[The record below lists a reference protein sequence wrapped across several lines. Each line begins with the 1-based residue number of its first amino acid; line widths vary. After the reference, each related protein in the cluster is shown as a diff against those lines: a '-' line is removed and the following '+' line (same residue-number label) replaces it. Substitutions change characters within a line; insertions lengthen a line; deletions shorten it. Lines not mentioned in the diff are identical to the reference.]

1 MTWVREMVAGDAGA
15 VSAVR
20 VAGWRE
26 AYAGVIPGAYLDA
39 MSVERDAALREE
51 RFAAG
56 RAAGLCDLVA
66 VGADG
71 QVVGWACCGPRDAPG
86 AGAGSGAGAD
96 EDEGEGELYAL
107 YVRPDLL
114 GRGVGRALLG
124 AVHDEAAARGWGALV
139 LWVIEANARARRFYE
154 AAGYRADGGAQSEE
168 YDGVAVREVRYRRV
182 AGDSQGGPATP
193 RAGARAASTPV
204 QPCSAPPRSGT

>member
-1 MTWVREMVAGDAGA
+1 MAGWSGPAGPYSAGMTWVREMAVGDAAA

-20 VAGWRE
+20 VAGWRA

-39 MSVERDAALREE
+39 MSVERDAARREE

-71 QVVGWACCGPRDAPG
+71 QVVGWACCGPRDTPGDGPG
-86 AGAGSGAGAD
+86 AG
-96 EDEGEGELYAL
+96 EVYAL
-107 YVRPDLL
+107 YVRPGLL
-114 GRGVGRALLG
+114 GRGVGRALLD
-124 AVHDEAAARGWGALV
+124 AVHEEAARRGWGALV
-139 LWVIEANARARRFYE
+139 LWVVEANARARRFYE

-168 YDGVAVREVRYRRV
+168 YAGVAVREVRYRRV
-182 AGDSQGGPATP
+182 AGPFPAGPGHPSDAL
-193 RAGARAASTPV
+193 
-204 QPCSAPPRSGT
+204 

>member
-1 MTWVREMVAGDAGA
+1 MTWVREMAVGDAAA

-20 VAGWRE
+20 VAGWRA

-39 MSVERDAALREE
+39 MSVARDAALREE

-71 QVVGWACCGPRDAPG
+71 QVAGWACCGPRDTPGDGPG
-86 AGAGSGAGAD
+86 AG
-96 EDEGEGELYAL
+96 EVYAL
-107 YVRPDLL
+107 YVRPGLL
-114 GRGVGRALLG
+114 GRGVGRALLD
-124 AVHDEAAARGWGALV
+124 AVHEEAARRGWGALV

-168 YDGVAVREVRYRRV
+168 YDGVAVREVRYRRA

-193 RAGARAASTPV
+193 EAAARAASTPAP
-204 QPCSAPPRSGT
+204 PCSAPPRSGT

>member
-1 MTWVREMVAGDAGA
+1 MTWVREMVAGDAAA

-20 VAGWRE
+20 VAGWRT

-66 VGADG
+66 VDADGADG
-71 QVVGWACCGPRDAPG
+71 RVVGWACCGPREIPEAG
-86 AGAGSGAGAD
+86 AGAGQ
-96 EDEGEGELYAL
+96 GEGELYAL

-114 GRGVGRALLG
+114 GRGVGRALLD

-139 LWVIEANARARRFYE
+139 LWVVEANARARRFYE

-168 YDGVAVREVRYRRV
+168 YDGVAVREVRYRRA

-193 RAGARAASTPV
+193 EAAARAASTPV

>member
-1 MTWVREMVAGDAGA
+1 MTWVREMVADDAAA

-20 VAGWRE
+20 VAGWRA

-56 RAAGLCDLVA
+56 RAAGLRDLVA

-71 QVVGWACCGPRDAPG
+71 ADGADGRVVGWACCGPRDTPG
-86 AGAGSGAGAD
+86 AGAGSGAGA
-96 EDEGEGELYAL
+96 GEGELYAL

-114 GRGVGRALLG
+114 GRGVGRALLD

-139 LWVIEANARARRFYE
+139 LWVVEANARARRFYE

-168 YDGVAVREVRYRRV
+168 YDGVPVREVRYRRA
-182 AGDSQGGPATP
+182 AGDSQSGPA
-193 RAGARAASTPV
+193 S
-204 QPCSAPPRSGT
+204 PRSLR

>member
-1 MTWVREMVAGDAGA
+1 MTWVREMAVGDAAA

-20 VAGWRE
+20 VAGWRA

-39 MSVERDAALREE
+39 MSVARDAALREE

-71 QVVGWACCGPRDAPG
+71 QVVGWACCGPRDTPGDGPG
-86 AGAGSGAGAD
+86 AG
-96 EDEGEGELYAL
+96 EGEVYAL

-114 GRGVGRALLG
+114 GRGVGRALLD
-124 AVHDEAAARGWGALV
+124 AVHEEAARRGWGTLV
-139 LWVIEANARARRFYE
+139 LWVVEANARARRFYE

-168 YDGVAVREVRYRRV
+168 YDGVAVREVRYRRA

-193 RAGARAASTPV
+193 EAAARAASTPAP
-204 QPCSAPPRSGT
+204 PCSAPPRSGT

>member
-1 MTWVREMVAGDAGA
+1 MTWVREMVAGDAAA

-20 VAGWRE
+20 VAGWRA

-39 MSVERDAALREE
+39 MSVERDTALREE
-51 RFAAG
+51 RSAAG
-56 RAAGLCDLVA
+56 RAAGLRDLVA

-71 QVVGWACCGPRDAPG
+71 ADGRVVGWACCGPRDTPG
-86 AGAGSGAGAD
+86 AGAGSGAGA
-96 EDEGEGELYAL
+96 GEGELYAL

-114 GRGVGRALLG
+114 GRGVGRALLF

-139 LWVIEANARARRFYE
+139 LWVVEANARARRFYE

-168 YDGVAVREVRYRRV
+168 YDGVPVREVRYRRA
-182 AGDSQGGPATP
+182 AGDSQSGPA
-193 RAGARAASTPV
+193 S
-204 QPCSAPPRSGT
+204 PRSLR

>member
-1 MTWVREMVAGDAGA
+1 MTWVREMAVGDAAA

-20 VAGWRE
+20 VAGWRA

-39 MSVERDAALREE
+39 MSVARDAALREE

-71 QVVGWACCGPRDAPG
+71 QVVGWACCGPRDTPGDGPG
-86 AGAGSGAGAD
+86 AG
-96 EDEGEGELYAL
+96 EVYAL
-107 YVRPDLL
+107 YVRPGLL
-114 GRGVGRALLG
+114 GRGVGRALLD
-124 AVHDEAAARGWGALV
+124 AVHDEAATRGWGALV

-168 YDGVAVREVRYRRV
+168 YDGVAVREVRYRRA

-193 RAGARAASTPV
+193 EAAARAASTPAP
-204 QPCSAPPRSGT
+204 PCSAPPRSGT

>member
-1 MTWVREMVAGDAGA
+1 MTRVREMAVGDAAA

-20 VAGWRE
+20 VAGWRA

-39 MSVERDAALREE
+39 MSVERDAARREE

-56 RAAGLCDLVA
+56 WAAGLCDLVA

-71 QVVGWACCGPRDAPG
+71 QVVGWACCGPRDTPG
-86 AGAGSGAGAD
+86 AGAGAGL
-96 EDEGEGELYAL
+96 GEGELYAL
-107 YVRPDLL
+107 YVRPELL

-139 LWVIEANARARRFYE
+139 LWVVEANARARRFYE
-154 AAGYRADGGAQSEE
+154 AAAYRADGGAQSAE
-168 YDGVAVREVRYRRV
+168 YAGVAVREVRYRRV
-182 AGDSQGGPATP
+182 AGPFPAGPGHP
-193 RAGARAASTPV
+193 SDGV
-204 QPCSAPPRSGT
+204 

>member
-1 MTWVREMVAGDAGA
+1 MTWVREMAVSDAAA

-20 VAGWRE
+20 VAGWRA

-39 MSVERDAALREE
+39 MSVARDAALREE

-66 VGADG
+66 VGEVG
-71 QVVGWACCGPRDAPG
+71 QVAGWACCGPRDIPGDGPG
-86 AGAGSGAGAD
+86 AG
-96 EDEGEGELYAL
+96 EGEVYAL

-114 GRGVGRALLG
+114 GRGVGRALLD

-139 LWVIEANARARRFYE
+139 LWVVEANARARRFYE

-168 YDGVAVREVRYRRV
+168 YAGVAVREVRYRRV
-182 AGDSQGGPATP
+182 AGPFPGGP
-193 RAGARAASTPV
+193 GH
-204 QPCSAPPRSGT
+204 RSGRA

>member
-1 MTWVREMVAGDAGA
+1 MTWVREMAVGDAAA

-20 VAGWRE
+20 VAGWRA

-39 MSVERDAALREE
+39 MSVERDAAVREE

-71 QVVGWACCGPRDAPG
+71 QVVGWACCGPRNTPGGG
-86 AGAGSGAGAD
+86 AG
-96 EDEGEGELYAL
+96 GEGEVYAL

-114 GRGVGRALLG
+114 GRGVGRALLDT
-124 AVHDEAAARGWGALV
+124 VHDEAAARGWGALV
-139 LWVIEANARARRFYE
+139 LWVVEANARARRFYE
-154 AAGYRADGGAQSEE
+154 AAGYRPDGGAQSEE
-168 YDGVAVREVRYRRV
+168 YAGVAVREVRYRRV
-182 AGDSQGGPATP
+182 AGPFPCGPGHP
-193 RAGARAASTPV
+193 
-204 QPCSAPPRSGT
+204 SGVRQ

>member
-1 MTWVREMVAGDAGA
+1 MTWVREMAVGDAAA

-20 VAGWRE
+20 VAGWRA

-71 QVVGWACCGPRDAPG
+71 QVVGWACCGPRDTPG
-86 AGAGSGAGAD
+86 AGPGA
-96 EDEGEGELYAL
+96 GEGELYAL
-107 YVRPDLL
+107 YVRPALL

-124 AVHDEAAARGWGALV
+124 AVHDEAAGRGWGALV
-139 LWVIEANARARRFYE
+139 LWVVEANARARRFYE
-154 AAGYRADGGAQSEE
+154 AGGYRADGGAQDEE
-168 YDGVAVREVRYRRV
+168 YEGVVVREVRYRRMT
-182 AGDSQGGPATP
+182 GPPPGGSGQPSD
-193 RAGARAASTPV
+193 RARGCLSSRTAPTAPGTRARPTG
-204 QPCSAPPRSGT
+204 R

>member
-1 MTWVREMVAGDAGA
+1 
-15 VSAVR
+15 
-20 VAGWRE
+20 
-26 AYAGVIPGAYLDA
+26 
-39 MSVERDAALREE
+39 MSMERDAALREE

-56 RAAGLCDLVA
+56 RAAGLRDLVA

-71 QVVGWACCGPRDAPG
+71 ADGADGRVVGWACCGPRHTPG
-86 AGAGSGAGAD
+86 AGAGSGAGA
-96 EDEGEGELYAL
+96 GEGELYAL

-114 GRGVGRALLG
+114 GRGVGRALLD

-139 LWVIEANARARRFYE
+139 LWVVEANARARRFYE

-168 YDGVAVREVRYRRV
+168 YAGVPVREVRYRRA

-193 RAGARAASTPV
+193 RSR
-204 QPCSAPPRSGT
+204 R

>member
-1 MTWVREMVAGDAGA
+1 MTWVREMVVGDAAA

-20 VAGWRE
+20 VAGWRA
-26 AYAGVIPGAYLDA
+26 AYAGLIPGAYLDA
-39 MSVERDAALREE
+39 MSVEREAARREE

-71 QVVGWACCGPRDAPG
+71 QVAGWACCGPRGTPGDGPG
-86 AGAGSGAGAD
+86 A
-96 EDEGEGELYAL
+96 GEGELYAL
-107 YVRPDLL
+107 YVRPGLL

-124 AVHDEAAARGWGALV
+124 AVHQEAAARGWGALV
-139 LWVIEANARARRFYE
+139 LWVVEANARARRFYE

-168 YDGVAVREVRYRRV
+168 YAGVAVREVRYRRP
-182 AGDSQGGPATP
+182 AGPFPGGPGQPSGVRRT
-193 RAGARAASTPV
+193 GSRAASTPGP
-204 QPCSAPPRSGT
+204 PCSAPPRSGT